1 MPKSNLELWGL
12 VITVVEFDVN
22 YFVYVKTNSLLNIL
36 MIIIASFIFILAL
49 VLSNIYVKI
58 RDIEDRQEEIRQK
71 LIRDKE
77 LEDIRLDLREV
88 KRKVFKR

>member
-58 RDIEDRQEEIRQK
+58 RDIEDRQEEINPK

>member
-1 MPKSNLELWGL
+1 MPKSNWELWGL
-12 VITVVEFDVN
+12 VIAVVEFDVN
-22 YFVYVKTNSLLNIL
+22 YFVYVKTNSLLNVL
-36 MIIIASFIFILAL
+36 TIIVASLIFTLAL
-49 VLSNIYVKI
+49 ILSNIYIKI
-58 RDIEDRQEEIRQK
+58 RDVEDRQEEINQK